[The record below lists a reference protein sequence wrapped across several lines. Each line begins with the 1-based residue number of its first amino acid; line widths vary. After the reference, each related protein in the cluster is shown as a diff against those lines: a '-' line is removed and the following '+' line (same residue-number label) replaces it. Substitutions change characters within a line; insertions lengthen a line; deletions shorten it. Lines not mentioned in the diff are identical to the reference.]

1 MRRDETV
8 LTRRFEHY
16 EYDKVD
22 KSQIGLALYY
32 ELLISEALVYGTCK
46 WKRLRRLIA
55 KFHYTDTDT
64 DTDFFVAKLRWVRAG
79 PIRRKKVRVRVRVRV
94 GPVSVSV

>member
-1 MRRDETV
+1 
-8 LTRRFEHY
+8 
-16 EYDKVD
+16 
-22 KSQIGLALYY
+22 
-32 ELLISEALVYGTCK
+32 VYGTCK

-94 GPVSVSV
+94 VEFSFYLASRSEVERVTPDFTFWPQVADLHRASVGTL